1 MLEFDIGA
9 VRVQITARDF
19 VWGKVAGELAG

>member
-9 VRVQITARDF
+9 VRVQITAMDF
-19 VWGKVAGELAG
+19 MRGEAAGELAG